1 MTPTRFLALAMMAM
15 PTTLCAQLPLP
26 DLDQAART
34 ITEADY
40 VRRVGIMADDSM
52 MGRDTPS
59 PGLDM
64 TAAYIASEFERMGLR
79 PALDDGSFIQR
90 YPLRSLAVDTAGSY
104 MQRGSR
110 RLVLG
115 ADILPFLADV
125 TSGEATGGLAVASGS
140 GNAARALVDNAVRG
154 RHVIMVLPRNG
165 SGLSQEIFQTMQA
178 IARAGALSVLVT
190 NSSPDPTWRSMV
202 AGLLATE
209 VSRGW
214 IDAGRPGGAFLP
226 GLQIRDAAVERLLQ
240 GSGLDVAALRARAGS
255 DLRIDQIPGPDVT
268 LSLRY
273 ADRELTAPNVVA
285 VLEGSDPEL
294 RNEFVVISAHMDHV
308 GVGAPNLG
316 SGRLQSEPSDSIYN
330 GADDN
335 ASGTTAVIEIAEAM
349 SSLSTA
355 PRRSVMFLLVSGEEK
370 GLWGSEYFTSHSPV
384 PLDRMVADLNTD
396 MVGRNWPDTIVAIG
410 KEQSDL
416 GETLERVNAAHPEL
430 GMTAIDDIWPQEGFY
445 QRSDHYNFARRGV
458 PILFFFNGVHDDYH
472 GPDDEVDKIDGEK
485 AARIARLVFYLGIE
499 VANATE
505 RPQWDPR
512 AYRQIVGG
520 TAGGQP

>member
-1 MTPTRFLALAMMAM
+1 MIRFLTLALIAM

-26 DLDQAART
+26 DLDAAART

-40 VRRVGIMADDSM
+40 LRRVGIMADDSM

-64 TAAYIASEFERMGLR
+64 TAAYVASEFERLGLQ
-79 PALDDGSFIQR
+79 PGLPDGSFIQR
-90 YPLRSLAVDTAGSY
+90 YPLRSIAVDTSGSY
-104 MQRGSR
+104 MRRGNT
-110 RLVLG
+110 RLTLG
-115 ADILPFLADV
+115 ADLLPFLADV
-125 TSGEATGGLAVASGS
+125 TSGEATGGLAIASGS
-140 GNAARALVDNAVRG
+140 GDAARALVDNAVRG

-165 SGLSQEIFQTMQA
+165 SGLTQDVFQTMQA

-190 NSSPDPTWRSMV
+190 SSVADPTWRASV

-214 IDAGRPGGAFLP
+214 IDSRRPGGAFLP
-226 GLQIRDAAVERLLQ
+226 GLQIRDAALERLLQ
-240 GSGLDVAALRARAGS
+240 GSGLDLTALRARSGS
-255 DLRIDQIPGPDVT
+255 DLRIDHVSGPEVT
-268 LSLRY
+268 LSVRY
-273 ADRELTAPNVVA
+273 ADRELSAPNVVA
-285 VLEGSDPEL
+285 ILEGSDPVL
-294 RNEFVVISAHMDHV
+294 RDEFVVISAHMDHV

-316 SGRLQSEPSDSIYN
+316 TGRLRADAVDSIYN

-349 SSLSTA
+349 SSLRAA

-370 GLWGSEYFTSHSPV
+370 GLWGSEYFASHSPV

-410 KEQSDL
+410 REQSDL

-430 GMTAIDDIWPQEGFY
+430 GMTAIDDLWPEERYY
-445 QRSDHYNFARRGV
+445 QRSDHYNFARNGV
-458 PILFFFNGVHDDYH
+458 PILFFFNGEHEDYH
-472 GPDDEVDKIDGEK
+472 GPNDEVDNIDGEK

-505 RPQWDPR
+505 RPEWDPR
-512 AYRQIVGG
+512 AYRQVVGG
-520 TAGGQP
+520 AAGRQP